1 MHARHSGVHSLHLG
15 VQIFWQL
22 CVPRA
27 HLILQVLRHLSV
39 HGRQTM
45 SAHHAHH
52 ALLLVPHLHLL
63 EKIGGHLLVKLLHL
77 DDLVLRDLAVHA
89 HTNAIMHWHS
99 TAGLSERGNRR
110 EDQDA
115 THQKCDCADCVA
127 THTLAP
133 HLSAHSIA
141 PGPEAD
147 LNAT

>member
-1 MHARHSGVHSLHLG
+1 LHLE

-22 CVPRA
+22 CMPHA
-27 HLILQVLRHLSV
+27 HLILQILRHLSV
-39 HGRQTM
+39 HGWHTV
-45 SAHHAHH
+45 SAHH

-99 TAGLSERGNRR
+99 TAGLSEGGNRR
-110 EDQDA
+110 QKQDA
-115 THQKCDCADCVA
+115 TRKKCDRPDCVA
-127 THTLAP
+127 THVLAP
-133 HLSAHSIA
+133 LSVHSIA
-141 PGPEAD
+141 PRPEAD